1 MAGDWMKV
9 ELDTPDKPE
18 VIGIAARLRI
28 DQDAVTGKLFRIWA
42 WADRNS
48 MNGERV
54 LLTPAFIDR
63 LTSKRGF
70 AAAMEAVGWLVV
82 EDEFLTF
89 PGFSRHNGTTAKE
102 RATTN
107 RRVTKF
113 RECNA
118 PTVTDACQKPLPEKR
133 REEKS
138 KNTPQPPCRGGEGVG
153 DEDLILQ
160 IKSLRKEWGA
170 LPALSAREARVFAK
184 NRGLFGMFPAD
195 AWEVI
200 REFLAARLPDGAAV
214 FQPILLVKFL
224 ENPGGVLGQAKAWK
238 EKQRPRFEVVKAP
251 PGPATAEDAAALA
264 EFLKKPEPKRMNS

>member
-1 MAGDWMKV
+1 
-9 ELDTPDKPE
+9 
-18 VIGIAARLRI
+18 
-28 DQDAVTGKLFRIWA
+28 
-42 WADRNS
+42 

-82 EDEFLTF
+82 DGEFLTF

-102 RATTN
+102 RAMTN
-107 RRVTKF
+107 RRVAKL

-118 PTVTDACQKPLPEKR
+118 PTVTKPFQKPLPEKR

-138 KNTPQPPCRGGEGVG
+138 KNIPPNPLSGGAREGA
-153 DEDLILQ
+153 DEDLILV
-160 IKSLRKEWGA
+160 IKSLRKEWGT

-184 NRGLFGMFPAD
+184 NRGLLGMFPVD
-195 AWEVI
+195 AWDVI
-200 REFLAARLPDGAAV
+200 REFLAARLPEGAAT

-224 ENPGGVLGQAKAWK
+224 ENPGGVYGQAKAWK
-238 EKQRPRFEVVKAP
+238 EKQRPRFEVVKP
-251 PGPATAEDAAALA
+251 SPGPVTAEDAAALA
-264 EFLKKPEPKRMNS
+264 EFLKPKRMNS